1 MIKTAM
7 QTILKDIAS
16 VQMGHAFRSRL
27 ERTEHGNVSVIQM
40 KDLSEDN
47 RVERDDLFRI
57 DMADLK
63 ERHLVKREDIV
74 LRSRGQTNTS
84 ALIDQDIGTAVIAAP
99 LLRIRVKTKEVLPG
113 YLSWFINQPASQ
125 AWLTSHAKGTAVRMI
140 SKQALEHLEV
150 IIPPLEHQHRIV
162 ALAALATEEQR
173 LLKELAG
180 KRKQYM
186 EGILMQIAS
195 GSQ

>member
-1 MIKTAM
+1 
-7 QTILKDIAS
+7 
-16 VQMGHAFRSRL
+16 
-27 ERTEHGNVSVIQM
+27 
-40 KDLSEDN
+40 
-47 RVERDDLFRI
+47 
-57 DMADLK
+57 
-63 ERHLVKREDIV
+63 
-74 LRSRGQTNTS
+74 
-84 ALIDQDIGTAVIAAP
+84 
-99 LLRIRVKTKEVLPG
+99 
-113 YLSWFINQPASQ
+113 
-125 AWLTSHAKGTAVRMI
+125 MI

-150 IIPPLEHQHRIV
+150 IVPPLEQQHRIV